1 METDFYICVMTR
13 FIKLSSMKILTAVW
27 SKSCLILILL
37 CISSVSV
44 NGKNDLKHLS
54 DYLDRI
60 INNKEQ
66 FNQQKETDINN
77 LKKLL
82 VKKGSSAEYIYE
94 INQKLCDEYKKFKVD
109 SAIHYAKKNVEI
121 ANSLNSRYKI
131 YQSEIFL
138 ANMYSYSSKFLE
150 SENIL
155 KDIHSKDLP
164 RALLPQYYDTYSRF
178 YEHYVA
184 ISNQGNY
191 HRLVENYRDSL
202 LSVLDPSSFI
212 YQSNMVHKYINENKI
227 DTAENL
233 LLNILETVEIDSPEY
248 ALITHYLGSVS
259 TRRNLPEQEK
269 MYFTMSAIADI
280 KNSIKENASCQRL
293 ALIYYN
299 EGDLSKSFK
308 YAQSAIED
316 ALFSGVQFRTAEMS
330 EFYSIINATHQA
342 KEAKTN
348 SQLKTYL
355 VLISIL
361 FIFVTLLVV
370 YIYKQM
376 KKVSQIKE
384 QLSESNGKL
393 KGLIEE
399 LNNTNN
405 LLNER
410 NEQLSESNFV
420 KEQYIT
426 QFFHQCSSYI
436 ESMEENRKTLYK
448 LAVNK
453 QFDNL
458 VKKLKSTSAV
468 ESELDDLYALFD
480 SIFLSLY
487 PTFVADFN
495 SLLTKE
501 EQIHLKS
508 DGLLTR
514 ELRIYAL
521 LRLGITDGAQISSFL
536 RCSLSTIY
544 NYRSKMRNK
553 ASCNRDQFEDMVM
566 KIGISKPNQPTEG

>member
-1 METDFYICVMTR
+1 MTC
-13 FIKLSSMKILTAVW
+13 FIILYPAMKIATIIW
-27 SKSCLILILL
+27 NKSCLILFLI
-37 CISSVSV
+37 CIYTTSL
-44 NGKNDLKHLS
+44 NGKNDIKSLS
-54 DYLDRI
+54 DYLDHI

-66 FNQQKETDINN
+66 FNQQKEIEINN

-82 VKKGSSAEYIYE
+82 EKKGSSTEYIYE

-109 SAIHYAKKNVEI
+109 SAIYYAKKNVEI
-121 ANSLNSRYKI
+121 ADSLNNSYWK

-155 KDIHSKDLP
+155 KKIYSADLP
-164 RALLPQYYDTYSRF
+164 SDLLPDYYETYYRF
-178 YEHYVA
+178 YEHYLT
-184 ISNQGNY
+184 ISNQSNY
-191 HRLVENYRDSL
+191 HQIVDSYHDSL
-202 LSVLDPSSFI
+202 LSVLAPSSFK
-212 YQSNMVHKYINENKI
+212 YQYNMAHKYINEGKI
-227 DTAENL
+227 DIAEDL
-233 LLNILETVEIDSPEY
+233 LLKILENIDIDSPEY
-248 ALITHYLGSVS
+248 ALITHYLGVISGI
-259 TRRNLPEQEK
+259 RNLPEQEK
-269 MYFTMSAIADI
+269 KYFTMSAIADI

-293 ALIYYN
+293 ALIYYDN
-299 EGDLSKSFK
+299 GDLAKSFR

-342 KEAKTN
+342 KELKTN

-355 VLISIL
+355 ILISIL
-361 FIFVTLLVV
+361 LTFVTLLVV

-376 KKVSQIKE
+376 KKVSRIKE

-393 KGLIEE
+393 KEVIEE

-405 LLNER
+405 IVNER
-410 NEQLSESNFV
+410 NDQLSESNLI

-436 ESMEENRKTLYK
+436 EKIEEYRKTLYK
-448 LAVNK
+448 LTINK
-453 QFDNL
+453 QFDTL
-458 VKKLKSTSAV
+458 IKSLKSTSV
-468 ESELDDLYALFD
+468 VDTELEELYAQFD
-480 SIFLSLY
+480 SIFLGLY
-487 PTFVADFN
+487 PTFVSDFN
-495 SLLTKE
+495 ALLSKDD
-501 EQIHLKS
+501 QINLKS

-521 LRLGITDGAQISSFL
+521 LRLGITDGTQISSFL

-553 ASCNRDQFEDMVM
+553 ASINRDQFEDMVM
-566 KIGISKPNQPTEG
+566 KIGISKSNQHTEE

>member
-1 METDFYICVMTR
+1 MR
-13 FIKLSSMKILTAVW
+13 ILIAVCN
-27 SKSCLILILL
+27 KSCLILILL
-37 CISSVSV
+37 CIYSVSV
-44 NGKNDLKHLS
+44 NGKNDLKPLS
-54 DYLDRI
+54 DYLDHI

-66 FNQQKETDINN
+66 FNQQKELEINN

-82 VKKGSSAEYIYE
+82 AKKGSSAEYIYE

-109 SAIHYAKKNVEI
+109 SAIYYAKKNVEI
-121 ANSLNSRYKI
+121 ANSLNNTYKK

-138 ANMYSYSSKFLE
+138 ANMYSFSSKFLE

-155 KDIHSKDLP
+155 KNIHSKDLP
-164 RALLPQYYDTYSRF
+164 PALLPDYYETYSRF

-184 ISNQGNY
+184 ISNQSDY

-212 YQSNMVHKYINENKI
+212 YQSNMVHKYLNEGKI
-227 DTAENL
+227 DIAEEL
-233 LLNILETVEIDSPEY
+233 LLKILETVDIDSPEY
-248 ALITHYLGSVS
+248 ALVTHYLGSVS
-259 TRRNLPEQEK
+259 ARRNLPEDEK
-269 MYFTMSAIADI
+269 KYFTMSAIADI

-299 EGDLSKSFK
+299 NGDLAKSFR

-316 ALFSGVQFRTAEMS
+316 ALFSGVQFRTAQMS
-330 EFYSIINATHQA
+330 EFYSIINTTHQA
-342 KEAKTN
+342 KESKTN
-348 SQLKTYL
+348 SKLKTYL
-355 VLISIL
+355 ILISIL
-361 FIFVTLLVV
+361 FVFGTLLVV

-376 KKVSQIKE
+376 KKLSRVKE
-384 QLSESNGKL
+384 QLSKSNGKL
-393 KGLIEE
+393 KEVIEE

-405 LLNER
+405 LLNES
-410 NEQLSESNFV
+410 NEQLSESNLV

-436 ESMEENRKTLYK
+436 ESMEENRRTLYK
-448 LAVNK
+448 LALNK

-458 VKKLKSTSAV
+458 IKKLKSTSAV
-468 ESELDDLYALFD
+468 ESELDELYALFD
-480 SIFLSLY
+480 SIFLGLY
-487 PTFVADFN
+487 PSFVSDFN
-495 SLLTKE
+495 ALLSKD
-501 EQIHLKS
+501 EQINLKS

-521 LRLGITDGAQISSFL
+521 LRLGITDGTQISNFL

-553 ASCNRDQFEDMVM
+553 ASGDRDQFEDLVM
-566 KIGISKPNQPTEG
+566 KIGISKPNHQTEE